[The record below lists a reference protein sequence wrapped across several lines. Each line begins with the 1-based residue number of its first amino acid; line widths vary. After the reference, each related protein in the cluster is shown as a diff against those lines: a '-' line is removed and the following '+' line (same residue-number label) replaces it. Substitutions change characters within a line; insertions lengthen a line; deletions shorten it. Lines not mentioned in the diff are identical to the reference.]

1 VIKIK
6 NKKKTKKTLRDKNFS
21 LDILDFSFN
30 YWRKKN
36 SIRK

>member
-6 NKKKTKKTLRDKNFS
+6 NKKKTQKKTLRFVITKNFS

-30 YWRKKN
+30 Y
-36 SIRK
+36 